1 MLNRESV
8 TELLTGK
15 DSRKHKSR
23 IPARIDFLQSASG
36 LLLALFIMFH
46 LLFESS
52 ILAGKEAMYTMTK
65 MFEGEP
71 FIKGGE
77 PLIISALAFMIFVLF
92 VVHAAVAIRK
102 FPASYREYQ
111 RYREHKALLN
121 HNDTNLW
128 YVQITTGFIMFFLGS
143 IHLYMMMTQ
152 PGNIGPYASA
162 DRIYSDLM
170 WPMYLVLLISVVLH
184 GGIGLYRL
192 ILKWGWF
199 DGKDPKRNR
208 KRSRQ
213 VAKVLISL
221 YLLLGLTSLA
231 TYMQIGHAHKSAYGE
246 RYVPGSEK

>member
-1 MLNRESV
+1 MLNQESV

-15 DSRKHKSR
+15 DSTKHKSR
-23 IPARIDFLQSASG
+23 IPARIDFMQSASG

-52 ILAGKEAMYTMTK
+52 ILLGKDAMYTLTK

-71 FIKGGE
+71 FIEGGE
-77 PLIISALAFMIFVLF
+77 PLIISVLACIIFSLFVL
-92 VVHAAVAIRK
+92 HAGVAIRK
-102 FPASYREYQ
+102 FPSSYREYQ
-111 RYREHKALLN
+111 RYAEHKALLN

-152 PGNIGPYASA
+152 PGNIGPYASS

-192 ILKWGWF
+192 IIKWGWF
-199 DGKDPKRNR
+199 DGKDPKQNR
-208 KRSRQ
+208 QRSRKI
-213 VAKVLISL
+213 AKVLIIL
-221 YLLLGLTSLA
+221 YLLLGLASLS
-231 TYMQIGHAHKSAYGE
+231 TYMKIGYEHQSAYGE